1 MRRESHPREAGARDN
16 GGRKLILPFW
26 NSELYVEISPW
37 FPFGRDY
44 QPVSVNRF
52 YDSTLSSIARSCM
65 DLDSE
70 FFFMASPKT
79 GCVGN
84 LPRENFFKCQPDS
97 AFNLGFLMI
106 LGYSEKVERA
116 VILSLGLT
124 GAKSGLSAG
133 ITACS
138 MWSRGV
144 FEGTARVI
152 AVAGDDP
159 FYDGTGYL
167 HVLARVL
174 EDVKR
179 FTGCSELSY
188 YAEKF
193 GYDRFFV
200 AWENDNPY
208 DIAASRMLSE
218 FEIEGTREVGGGSPH
233 EDFPPCMGAAVRIQ

>member
-1 MRRESHPREAGARDN
+1 MRRESHQREAGQRI
-16 GGRKLILPFW
+16 GGSKLILPFW

-37 FPFGRDY
+37 FPFGKDY

-52 YDSTLSSIARSCM
+52 YDSTLKSIAGSCI

-84 LPRENFFKCQPDS
+84 LPRENFFRYQPDG

-116 VILSLGLT
+116 VILSLGLL
-124 GAKSGLSAG
+124 GPKSGLSAG

-138 MWSRGV
+138 IWRRGI
-144 FEGTARVI
+144 FEGTAKVI

-159 FYDGTGYL
+159 FFDGSAYL
-167 HVLARVL
+167 EVLSRVL
-174 EDVKR
+174 SDVKG
-179 FTGCSELSY
+179 FIGSPGQSY

-193 GYDRFFV
+193 GYERFFMS
-200 AWENDNPY
+200 WENDSPY
-208 DIAASRMLSE
+208 DIAASRVISE
-218 FEIEGTREVGGGSPH
+218 FELDGTREIVGGSSR
-233 EDFPPCMGAAVRIQ
+233 EDFPPFMGASVSIQ